1 MADGI
6 LYAVCAVRVCG
17 WVVHDGK
24 GNRTTISIWFIY
36 IVVAVRFVSVS
47 NVDRHKQQNRL

>member
-6 LYAVCAVRVCG
+6 LYAERVCG